1 MVYYYHKTKG
11 CDYVRKGHYTAGDI
25 EGLTIVPADKKNH
38 VVQTAYGRVD
48 GVLIFSNG
56 FDIEIGER
64 EEKIIFNGL
73 FDQFEEKIPAK
84 YQMVAEIIRKKA
96 NGRGGKRFGAGRP
109 KTLSVYEEKKTRSFK
124 LTNYEYMKV
133 KEYIL
138 QLRKK

>member
-1 MVYYYHKTKG
+1 M
-11 CDYVRKGHYTAGDI
+11 RNGHYTAGDI
-25 EGLTIVPADKKNH
+25 EGLTVTPADKTKH
-38 VVQTAYGRVD
+38 TVQTAYGRVD

-56 FDIEIGER
+56 FDIEIGEQND
-64 EEKIIFNGL
+64 KIIFNGL

-84 YQMVAEIIRKKA
+84 YQLVAEIIRKKA

-109 KTLSVYEEKKTRSFK
+109 KTFSIYEEKKTRSFK
-124 LTNYEYMKV
+124 LTNYEYLKV

>member
-1 MVYYYHKTKG
+1 M
-11 CDYVRKGHYTAGDI
+11 RNGHYTAGDI
-25 EGLTIVPADKKNH
+25 EGLTIVPADKENH
-38 VVQTAYGRVD
+38 IVQTAYGRVD

-64 EEKIIFNGL
+64 EEKI
-73 FDQFEEKIPAK
+73 PAK

-96 NGRGGKRFGAGRP
+96 NGRGGKRLGAGRP
-109 KTLSVYEEKKTRSFK
+109 KTLSIYEEKKTRSFK
-124 LTNYEYMKV
+124 LTNYEHMKV